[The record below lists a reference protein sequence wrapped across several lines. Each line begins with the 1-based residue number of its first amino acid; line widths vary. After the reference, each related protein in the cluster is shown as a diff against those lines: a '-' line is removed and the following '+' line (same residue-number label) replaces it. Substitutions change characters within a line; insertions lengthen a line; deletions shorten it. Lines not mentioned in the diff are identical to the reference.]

1 MKWLKV
7 LLCAVLIVA
16 VFTVPCFATNEG
28 FYRHYIS
35 PGTYL
40 ISDSIDFSYL
50 YIAANGRYSLVFD
63 FVSGDMTYSGFYF
76 AKGVDNSIY
85 QLAYLPD
92 HNTVYST
99 YGDVTGWINSSYRSI
114 EILDGFYID
123 DINVFSWWASNVIR
137 SDGVPEMPVLDG
149 MLSIFGFVGGWIVE
163 ASSDLAVMFW
173 DPTEGSLT
181 FVGTLAVSA
190 LALAVS
196 FLIIGLIQR
205 FLKFKG

>member
-28 FYRHYIS
+28 TYGHYIS
-35 PGTYL
+35 PGTYTL
-40 ISDSIDFSYL
+40 
-50 YIAANGRYSLVFD
+50 ANPLRGP
-63 FVSGDMTYSGFYF
+63 GTYSEAVVTYQLLFRF
-76 AKGVDNSIY
+76 DNSDVVY
-85 QLAYLPD
+85 NQMSFTSRSDAAFDLNYK
-92 HNTVYST
+92 NT
-99 YGDVTGWINSSYRSI
+99 DTGANVRANRDQVWTAESYRHI
-114 EILDGFYID
+114 EVLDGFYIYD
-123 DINVFSWWASNVIR
+123 PVLFLWWTQNVIR
-137 SDGVPEMPVLDG
+137 TDGVPEMPLLDG
-149 MLSIFGFVGGWIVE
+149 MLSIFAFVGEWIVE

-196 FLIIGLIQR
+196 FLILSLIQR